1 MAIWDDDGTIASD
14 LDALIEAFSRA
25 RNFPRDSAG
34 REALLMGLERAA
46 RETGI
51 AARLI
56 VERCVTLSEYCP
68 TDFDLLRVAG
78 EIQDEGKRA
87 EEASRDQKAEW
98 EQQYGKPKPFDI
110 EMELAARQIAEAGK
124 RHWEEDRIMQR
135 RIKAELVRRHPGTTD
150 WTRMSRAEYFR
161 AKRDLGY
168 ELCAYEREQTKLV

>member
-1 MAIWDDDGTIASD
+1 MAIWDDEGTISAD
-14 LDALIEAFSRA
+14 LDTLIEAFGRA
-25 RNFPRDSAG
+25 RNFPRDGAG
-34 REALLMGLERAA
+34 RDALVIGLDRAA

-78 EIQDEGKRA
+78 EIRDEGKRS

-98 EQQYGKPKPFDI
+98 EQQYGKPKPF
-110 EMELAARQIAEAGK
+110 EMEIAARQISESGK

-135 RIKAELVRRHPGTTD
+135 AIKAELQRRHPGSID
-150 WTRMSRAEYFR
+150 WTKISRAEYFR

-168 ELCAYEREQTKLV
+168 PLCPYEKEQVTLA